1 MTLPFASS
9 AFSSNSQSLEEL
21 TAGFLITSQTGVVCL
36 STDALQFGDSVS
48 QSLSTLLAD
57 KQPLL
62 KMGIYTRT
70 TEFRDGVNGLVSGT
84 EYKVPGFSVEYQ
96 SGNYLISSSNSSPND
111 EIDVP
116 QTGVYNFKA
125 HAKFDDNANP
135 FSRTAKMFLNLNRSG
150 SVSKIQK
157 TDREIALRSGDRVEH
172 MSLSIDELIS
182 LNAGDHVSLH
192 IIAND
197 SNSGIYRIFPN
208 CSFSFVKLS

>member
-1 MTLPFASS
+1 MTRIPYNNVF
-9 AFSSNSQSLEEL
+9 SQSLEEL
-21 TAGFLITSQTGVVCL
+21 TAGFLTTNPTGVVCQ
-36 STDALQFGDSVS
+36 STDALKFGVSVT
-48 QSLSTLLAD
+48 QSLSSLLAD
-57 KQPLL
+57 KNALL

-70 TEFRDGVNGLVSGT
+70 TEFRDGANGLVSGT

-96 SGNYLISSSNSSPND
+96 SGNYLISSSNASPND

-125 HAKFDDNANP
+125 HVKFDDNANP
-135 FSRTAKMFLNLNRSG
+135 FLRTAKMFLNLDRPG
-150 SVSKIQK
+150 YITSKIQK

-172 MSLSIDELIS
+172 MSLSIDEIIS
-182 LNAGDHVSLH
+182 LNAGDHISLN

-208 CSFSFVKLS
+208 CSFSFIKLS

>member
-1 MTLPFASS
+1 MTRIPYNNVF
-9 AFSSNSQSLEEL
+9 SQSLEEL
-21 TAGFLITSQTGVVCL
+21 TAGFLTTNPTGVVCD
-36 STDALQFGDSVS
+36 STDALKFGNPLT
-48 QSLSTLLAD
+48 QSLSSLLAD
-57 KQPLL
+57 KNPLM

-125 HAKFDDNANP
+125 HVKFDDNANP
-135 FSRTAKMFLNLNRSG
+135 FLRTAKMFLNLDRSG

-157 TDREIALRSGDRVEH
+157 TDREIALKSTERVEH
-172 MSLSIDELIS
+172 MSLSIDEIIS
-182 LNAGDHVSLH
+182 LNAGDHISLH

-197 SNSGIYRIFPN
+197 SNTGIYRLFPN
-208 CSFSFVKLS
+208 CSFSFIKLS